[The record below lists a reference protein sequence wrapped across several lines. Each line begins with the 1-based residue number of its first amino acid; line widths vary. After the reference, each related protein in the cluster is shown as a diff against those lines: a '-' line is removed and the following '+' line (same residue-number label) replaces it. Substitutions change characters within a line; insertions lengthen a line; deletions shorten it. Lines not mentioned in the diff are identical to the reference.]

1 MAENRSRAQRRKTPP
16 RLSFSEPA
24 DPPRG
29 STHGGDHK
37 GESRHLP
44 PLNAVRAF
52 EAAARHQGFARAA
65 AELNV
70 SPGAVSRQVKLL
82 EEALGTILFRRE
94 AQAVHLTDHGRKL
107 LPLAQQAFDLLQRMQ
122 PNRGRGDTLRLQ
134 VSSSLYLRWLMPRLI
149 DLKRQQPA
157 LKLDLAISSTA
168 AMDPGTA
175 DVMIRYRR
183 LIPIPGQGHGI
194 PGRDIPRREQGP
206 DSDLLFAD
214 GSILACVPALL
225 GRRRPPLQLTMLRR
239 LPLLLNT
246 PDGWD
251 WRLLADRIGLPDL
264 PLNDADSFDLDDS
277 AIQATLAGQGVGLV
291 EQRFVAAQLATGELI
306 CPFDLPPLSFG
317 EYRIHWSPHVLRRR
331 DGRLLRDWLLQ
342 EAAKPE
348 AVKPEAVKRIGPIS
362 P

>member
-24 DPPRG
+24 DPSRG
-29 STHGGDHK
+29 SAHGGDH
-37 GESRHLP
+37 GGGSRHLP

-82 EEALGTILFRRE
+82 EEALGTVLFRRE

-107 LPLAQQAFDLLQRMQ
+107 LPLARQAFDLLQRMH
-122 PNRGRGDTLRLQ
+122 PNRGRSDTLRLQ

-157 LKLDLAISSTA
+157 LKLDLAISGTA

-175 DVMIRYRR
+175 DVMIYYRR
-183 LIPIPGQGHGI
+183 RAPIPGQGLQ
-194 PGRDIPRREQGP
+194 GRNVPRRGEEAE
-206 DSDLLFAD
+206 SDLLFAD
-214 GSILACVPALL
+214 GSVLACVPALL
-225 GRRRPPLQLTMLRR
+225 GRRRPPLPLTMLHH

-277 AIQATLAGQGVGLV
+277 AIQATLAGQGIGLV
-291 EQRFVAAQLATGELI
+291 EQRFVAAQLAAGQLI
-306 CPFDLPPLSFG
+306 RPFDLPPLSFG
-317 EYRIHWSPHVLRRR
+317 EYRIHWSPRILRRR
-331 DGRLLRDWLLQ
+331 DARLLREWLLA
-342 EAAKPE
+342 EAAN
-348 AVKPEAVKRIGPIS
+348 
-362 P
+362 